1 MPLNFCETASDDSIK
16 ATARSRVVQ
25 AGKGCRIITDMD
37 GNRYDIPDLDH
48 LDSESRT
55 RFLRYIYW

>member
-1 MPLNFCETASDDSIK
+1 MGYL
-16 ATARSRVVQ
+16 ARHRKRVVH
-25 AGKGCRIITDMD
+25 ASEGCRIITDMD
-37 GNRYDIPDLDH
+37 GNRYDIPDLDE